1 MRPLRPIE
9 ASLLQDLIAQGEGIL
24 DQPAEI
30 LLSLAQD
37 PLTPRAL
44 LEVLVN
50 RADAAVADVA
60 RLHVNWAGELA
71 DWHTEIDAV
80 FQTAQL
86 GQNDRLAV
94 ELLKLGPVPPA
105 FLSEWVPAN
114 VLIQALKNPHMPLR
128 YRLKLLE
135 RLAQEPT
142 LDPRLQVAESPETP
156 LTVLEQLVGDL
167 ELPVRLATKYNPA
180 CPSALVQLVEG
191 HQLIACDW
199 STDAEQLTNLGRS
212 RWDWIRLA
220 VAQNPSASA
229 ETLMEL
235 ANDRVF
241 KIQLAVAKN
250 SGTPSSVLTVL
261 AERPEAVVQ
270 AAIAAHPN
278 ATETILNQVFPTQQQ
293 ALMQRK
299 NLPVSI
305 LRRFFDER
313 STATPL
319 WRNQNLRYFLM
330 QQPNTPTSVLAE
342 FAGVD
347 LEAVRA
353 DLVANHPQ
361 NPPEIIEQWVI
372 GNTEFLA
379 EVARHPNISDEI
391 LQDLVQYSSEKVQL
405 AVASNPLMPESL
417 RIQLLEQLLEGS
429 EHRIKVEIAKNSQT
443 PLMIL
448 EKLADAST
456 NINLT
461 VAALRSIVPSISSA
475 LCDRISGFISHRQS
489 SKQILFWLRQ
499 DAAFRDPILQEWH
512 ELIVSLD
519 DIDHQVIKALG
530 MSVLPMIGMSGGVP
544 RQDRVWLGENPFKSE
559 NELTEDYILYG
570 LLIWSEISN
579 SNDNANKELVVALLG
594 NPSLPGS
601 LRDRLWQEHRQE
613 PDDFGRYHK
622 DMSLRMAL
630 ACNLSVPELE
640 RLEFLRQIV
649 DSNSRDMPDALIKSL
664 HTPVSI
670 LERIAE
676 RGEGGVQQ
684 VVKSPN
690 APVNILR
697 QAVQQDNSY
706 TLRLVAENPN
716 TPLDLLKSLALH
728 PDRGIRDTVLKNPNL
743 DPLTVY
749 QLQLELQA
757 QEELTQASQVLAGR
771 PDSPYALAQV
781 LEKGDRNAKITAAR
795 SLKTPISVLEE
806 LARDVDDTVR
816 SVVSENQNLPINSLI
831 ELTRDSNI
839 NIRAN
844 LARHRRN
851 RQVPA
856 LILERLATDEAEQV
870 RSQVANNPDTPIEIL
885 NQLAQDPSFEVCRAL
900 SQNLN
905 ASEIIL
911 EIIAVQK
918 GIANPYNSKTPGN
931 AFSAA
936 IEQALQTDF
945 RFRDKAVDDL
955 LKNHTSQVPAKILEK
970 LAESYKTDWV
980 RSSIA
985 HHSNTPDTALR
996 LMVDDVYGPVLWG
1009 IARNRNTSPELL
1021 NQLLDHPNLSP
1032 QDYQQ
1037 IYGAI
1042 IERVVIPLNI
1052 IERLLE
1058 IAQPPIRQRVVT
1070 RDNLSEALINRLIAT
1085 ESDEHVL
1092 VALARNPILNADQLA
1107 QLVQLSN
1114 PQVCMALVNHP
1125 NLTSELW
1132 QRLSRDSS
1140 TSVRSAIAMSKRS
1153 PISVLESLA
1162 SDTVLLIREA
1172 VAANPTVSTEVLNQ
1186 MVQNQELSVR
1196 QLIATH
1202 PLASAE
1208 LLEQLAQDE
1217 KVEVRRAVA
1226 QNPNTPASIREALR
1240 DLVPPSRTSSVSPTL
1255 RSLSR
1260 LYNPNTDDLATIL
1273 AEYAQSENAFVRLVT
1288 LLHPLTPIEVLEQG
1302 GRSQSWLERYATA
1315 ENSATPVPMRQQLAQ
1330 DSNRIVRAAACTGLA

>member
-9 ASLLQDLIAQGEGIL
+9 PSLLQDLIAQGDRVLE
-24 DQPAEI
+24 QPTEI

-37 PLTPRAL
+37 SLTPRAL

-50 RADAAVADVA
+50 CADASVADVA

-71 DWHTEIDAV
+71 DWQAEIDAV

-94 ELLKLGPVPPA
+94 ELLKLGPVPPE

-156 LTVLEQLVGDL
+156 LAVLEQLVGDL

-191 HQLIACDW
+191 HHEIACGW
-199 STDAEQLTNLGRS
+199 STDAEQLASLGLS
-212 RWDWIRLA
+212 RWDWVRLA
-220 VAQNPSASA
+220 VAQNPSTSA
-229 ETLMEL
+229 ETLIEL
-235 ANDRVF
+235 ANDQVL

-250 SGTPSSVLTVL
+250 PGTPSSVLAVL
-261 AERPEAVVQ
+261 VAHPDAAIQ

-293 ALMQRK
+293 SLMQRK
-299 NLPVSI
+299 DLPVSI
-305 LRRFFDER
+305 LQRFFDER

-342 FAGVD
+342 FARVD

-353 DLVANHPQ
+353 DLVANHPK

-379 EVARHPNISDEI
+379 EVARHPNISVEI
-391 LQDLVQYSSEKVQL
+391 LHNLVQYSSEKIQL
-405 AVASNPLMPESL
+405 AVASNPLMPEFL
-417 RIQLLEQLLEGS
+417 RIQLLERLLESS

-443 PLMIL
+443 PLVIL
-448 EKLADAST
+448 EQLAGAST
-456 NINLT
+456 SVNLT

-519 DIDHQVIKALG
+519 DIDRQTIKALG
-530 MSVLPMIGMSGGVP
+530 MSVLPMIGMSGGAS
-544 RQDRVWLGENPFKSE
+544 RQDRVWLGANPFESE
-559 NELTEDYILYG
+559 NELTEHYILYG
-570 LLIWSEISN
+570 LLIWSDISN
-579 SNDNANKELVVALLG
+579 SNDNANKEIIAALLG
-594 NPSLPGS
+594 NASIPGS
-601 LRDRLWQEHRQE
+601 LRDRLWQQYRQE
-613 PDDFGRYHK
+613 PDDFGRYQ
-622 DMSLRMAL
+622 DIPLRLAL

-640 RLEFLRQIV
+640 RLEFLQQIV
-649 DSNSRDMPDALIKSL
+649 DSNVRNIPDAIIRSV

-670 LERIAE
+670 LERIAQQ
-676 RGEGGVQQ
+676 GEGGIQQ

-728 PDRGIRDTVLKNPNL
+728 QDRGVRDTILKNPNL
-743 DPLTVY
+743 DPFTVY
-749 QLQLELQA
+749 QIQLELQA
-757 QEELTQASQVLAGR
+757 QEELAQASQVLAGR

-781 LEKGDRNAKITAAR
+781 LEKGDRNSKITSAR
-795 SLKTPISVLEE
+795 SPKTPISVLEE

-816 SVVSENQNLPINSLI
+816 SVVSENQNLPIGSLM
-831 ELTRDSNI
+831 ELTQDSSI
-839 NIRAN
+839 NIRAS

-851 RQVPA
+851 RQVPVR
-856 LILERLATDEAEQV
+856 ILERLAMDEAEQV

-900 SQNLN
+900 SRNLN
-905 ASEIIL
+905 ASESIL
-911 EIIAVQK
+911 EIIAIQK
-918 GIANPYNSKTPGN
+918 GIANPYNAKTPGN
-931 AFSAA
+931 AFTAA

-955 LKNHTSQVPAKILEK
+955 LKNHTSQIPAEILEQ
-970 LAESYKTDWV
+970 LAASYKTDWV

-1021 NQLLDHPNLSP
+1021 DQLLNHPNLSP

-1042 IERVVIPLNI
+1042 IERAVVPLNI

-1058 IAQPPIRQRVVT
+1058 TAQPSIRQRVVT
-1070 RDNLSEALINRLIAT
+1070 RDSLSEELINRLIAT

-1092 VALARNPILNADQLA
+1092 VALARNPILNSDQLTQLA
-1107 QLVQLSN
+1107 QRSN
-1114 PQVCMALVNHP
+1114 PQVCIALVNHP

-1132 QRLSRDSS
+1132 QRLSCDSS
-1140 TSVRSAIAMSKRS
+1140 TSVRSAIAMSKKS

-1162 SDTVLLIREA
+1162 SDPVLLIREA
-1172 VAANPTVSTEVLNQ
+1172 VAANPTVPTEVLNQ
-1186 MVQNQELSVR
+1186 MVQDQELSVR
-1196 QLIATH
+1196 QLIAMH

-1208 LLEQLAQDE
+1208 LLKQLAQDE

-1226 QNPNTPASIREALR
+1226 QNLNTPASIREALR

-1255 RSLSR
+1255 RSLNR

-1288 LLHPLTPIEVLEQG
+1288 LLHPLTPVEILEQG
-1302 GRSQSWLERYATA
+1302 G
-1315 ENSATPVPMRQQLAQ
+1315 
-1330 DSNRIVRAAACTGLA
+1330 